1 MLGLPRGGV
10 VVADA
15 IADAIDAPLDVVVVR
30 KVGVPGHGELA
41 MGALGEAGICVVND
55 DVVARAGVSEEQ
67 FERVAVRERAE
78 LERRTLA
85 YRQARPLADLAAM
98 TVIVVD
104 DGIATGATAR
114 AALQVVRAHGPHR
127 VVLAVPVAPPSTL
140 DELATW
146 TDEIVA
152 IEVPSLM
159 RAVGEFYRHFDQT
172 TDAEVVELL
181 AASRQRRQP

>member
-15 IADAIDAPLDVVVVR
+15 IAEILDAPLDVVVVR
-30 KVGVPGHGELA
+30 KVGVPGHAELA
-41 MGALGEAGICVVND
+41 MGAVGEAGIRIVND
-55 DVVARAGVSEEQ
+55 DVVARAGASSEE
-67 FERVAVRERAE
+67 FDRVAAVELAE
-78 LERRTLA
+78 LARRTEA
-85 YRQARPLADLAAM
+85 YRRARPLADMTAK

-104 DGIATGATAR
+104 DGVATGATAR
-114 AALQVVRAHGPHR
+114 AALQVVRARDPQR

-140 DELATW
+140 RRLEPL

-152 IEVPSLM
+152 VEAPELM

-172 TDAEVVELL
+172 TDDEVIELL
-181 AASRQRRQP
+181 AAGRRRQAL

>member
-15 IADAIDAPLDVVVVR
+15 IADALDAPLDVVVVR
-30 KVGVPGHGELA
+30 KVGVPGHLELA
-41 MGALGEAGICVVND
+41 MGAVGEAGIRVVND
-55 DVVARAGVSEEQ
+55 DVLTQACVSAERFGRAADN
-67 FERVAVRERAE
+67 ERSE
-78 LERRTLA
+78 LERRTRA
-85 YRQARPLADLAAM
+85 YRQARPLADLTAR

-114 AALQVVRAHGPHR
+114 AALQVVRAHDPQR

-140 DELATW
+140 RQLASL

-152 IEVPSLM
+152 IEVPEEM

-181 AASRQRRQP
+181 AARQQRRGR